1 MLRNVARYPPNPLLR
16 HARSRTGWSQDEFA
30 ERLGAFMH
38 EQQNQN
44 VSPSG
49 NLIGMWERG
58 EARPTRLYRHGLV
71 AFTGLSEQDLGFS
84 RSLHN
89 GNGNGREL
97 QPADEEADT
106 KRREMLSSMMAA
118 GVALSGFPLAAR
130 GEDIPDRIT
139 PQHIAELRRLTGMYR
154 SWIYQRGADAQLQ
167 RGVTRLLERATLMLG
182 QLPPEHVRN
191 ELLDASADC
200 AGLAAYVCRD
210 LGQHEWAQRHY
221 LLAMQAAQAAGDQ
234 ALAGHLV
241 VRMAGHNIELARP
254 SDVLTYLDAARRAGR
269 SAFTHGEMSNQHSI
283 AAWARAQTGDAQG
296 THRETGLAEEQF
308 AAVDSRLVPD
318 WQAPHVAEAELFSL
332 TGAGYTELAKH
343 DPSYAGQA
351 IHRLTTALELRGTA
365 GTRNATLDMISLAEA
380 HLIDHDLSKATDAS
394 SQAVFLA
401 EHSASRRV
409 RRRLKELSEQLSVHD
424 TAEVSDVIQ
433 QITAYCR

>member
-1 MLRNVARYPPNPLLR
+1 MLRSVARHPPNPLLR
-16 HARSRTGWSQDEFA
+16 HARSRTGLSQDEFA
-30 ERLGAFMH
+30 ERLGVFMR

-49 NLIGMWERG
+49 NLVGMWERG

-71 AFTGLSEQDLGFS
+71 AFTGLSEEDLGFS
-84 RSLHN
+84 SSLRN
-89 GNGNGREL
+89 RNGREP

-130 GEDIPDRIT
+130 GEEIPERIT

-182 QLPPEHVRN
+182 QLPPERVRN

-254 SDVLTYLDAARRAGR
+254 TDVLTYLEAAKRAGR
-269 SAFTHGEMSNQHSI
+269 SSFTHGEQSNQHSI
-283 AAWARAQTGDAQG
+283 AAWARAQTGDTQG
-296 THRETGLAEEQF
+296 LQREVGLAEESF
-308 AAVDSRLVPD
+308 AAADSRSVPD
-318 WQAPHVAEAELFSL
+318 WQAPHVAEAELYSL

-343 DPSYAGQA
+343 DPTYASQA
-351 IHRLTTALELRGTA
+351 IHRLTTALDLRGTA

-380 HLIDHDLSKATDAS
+380 HLIDHDLSQALGAG

-409 RRRLKELSEQLSVHD
+409 RRRLKELSNQLSVHD
-424 TAEVSDVIQ
+424 TPEVSDVIQ
-433 QITAYCR
+433 QIGSYCR